1 MKRILGVFI
10 FILGLCLAAWI
21 GYNLFIQ
28 RQPEDQVRSSIA
40 TIIMSLAFLFIGYK
54 WMTGK
59 RAG

>member
-28 RQPEDQVRSSIA
+28 RQPEAQGRSPIA
-40 TIIMSLAFLFIGYK
+40 AIIMSLAFLFVGYK
-54 WMTGK
+54 WMTAK